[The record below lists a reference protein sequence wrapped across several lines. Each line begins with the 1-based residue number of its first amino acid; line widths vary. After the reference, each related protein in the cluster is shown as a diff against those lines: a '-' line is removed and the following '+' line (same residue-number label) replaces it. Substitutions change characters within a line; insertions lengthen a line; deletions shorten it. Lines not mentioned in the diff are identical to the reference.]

1 MANPRSAFLKANPKW
16 RSAIKVNLRN
26 KSLGPGE
33 ISWLR
38 EAGSLTKRIV
48 GKVGSGFNVLVLQQK
63 LSKPSVEESLKLG
76 LRPSQG
82 ALVREVILRDRG
94 EPLVLARSIIP
105 IKTLA
110 GADRRLAHL
119 GNRPLGQILFNHP
132 TLRRFNLEFARLE
145 IPRDLDPAWL
155 SGQSASAM
163 IARRSVYAIK
173 PGHLLL
179 VAEYFLPAL
188 FRHDVPHP

>member
-1 MANPRSAFLKANPKW
+1 MANPRSAFLKANPRW
-16 RSAIKVNLRN
+16 RSASNVNLRN
-26 KSLGPGE
+26 KLLGPCE
-33 ISWLR
+33 ISWLH
-38 EAGSLTKRIV
+38 ETGSLTRRIV
-48 GKVGSGFNVLVLQQK
+48 GTVGNGFNVLVLRQK
-63 LSKPSVEESLKLG
+63 RSIPSVEESLKLG
-76 LRPSQG
+76 LRPNQG
-82 ALVREVILRDRG
+82 ALVREVILRDRS

-105 IKTLA
+105 ISTLA

-145 IPRDLDPAWL
+145 IPRDLDLASL
-155 SGQSASAM
+155 SGQPASAI

-173 PGHLLL
+173 PGHHLL

-188 FRHDVPHP
+188 LRHDVPHP